1 MVNQM
6 SVSVNLASLNAL
18 RIDLGM
24 SPLKSWKDS
33 GAKLQIAIEKLEA
46 KKAAAAGPSII
57 QKQVEEHKAAV
68 DKIAR
73 KANVPV
79 KNVEATVTRLAKE
92 LGDKQRKTRN
102 AAQKEKPAM
111 KMIKDNMSKKA
122 AVKNGKNLKA
132 HKTGAINVADI
143 ASELGINA
151 KVARATLRRKG
162 IDRTDEKAIR
172 QALAKK

>member
-1 MVNQM
+1 M
-6 SVSVNLASLNAL
+6 SQITERLASLNAL

-24 SPLKSWKDS
+24 SVLKSWKES
-33 GAKLQIAIEKLEA
+33 ALKLEAAIEKLTA
-46 KKAAAAGPSII
+46 KKAEIVAAGPSII

-68 DKIAR
+68 EKIAR

-92 LGDKQRKTRN
+92 LGDKQRKTSP
-102 AAQKEKPAM
+102 KIKP
-111 KMIKDNMSKKA
+111 ISKKEIA
-122 AVKNGKNLKA
+122 ALQDHNRSQMKKAGLKA

-172 QALAKK
+172 AALAKK